1 MLSLHLIAGYGIAT
15 VHRKEKSAA
24 GDRRNAETDVM
35 TRRTTR
41 TFGRTAGAAMIAA
54 MLSAGLAGCANETY
68 TQGYL
73 LDEQALA
80 TVKPGMDAQQVLQ
93 VMGTPSTVSTVG
105 NQTWYYI
112 SEKVE
117 VKLQFMGPRIVD
129 RRVVAI
135 NFTKN
140 LKVEKVADYGMQDGV
155 VFDFISRTTPT
166 SGNELTMVRQLMRA
180 TGQMPGY

>member
-1 MLSLHLIAGYGIAT
+1 
-15 VHRKEKSAA
+15 
-24 GDRRNAETDVM
+24 M
-35 TRRTTR
+35 TRRTPR
-41 TFGRTAGAAMIAA
+41 TFGRTAGAALIAA
-54 MLSAGLAGCANETY
+54 MLAAGLAGCANETY

-73 LDEQALA
+73 LDEKALA

-112 SEKVE
+112 SEKME
-117 VKLQFMGPRIVD
+117 VKLQFMGPRLVD

-140 LKVEKVADYGMQDGV
+140 LKVEKIADYGLQDGA

-166 SGNELTMVRQLMRA
+166 SGTELTMVRQLLRA